1 MVLVGWL
8 AIFAL
13 GGSESPS
20 AGVPAQGSPLP
31 GVCGALAA
39 ARAGDADDAQAMFF
53 DAAHDGLH
61 DLASRTAEVDRTAAA
76 ELLRAKE
83 RVEALMESGSASS
96 LRPALDELA
105 DATAT
110 AVQTR
115 DQEAPSTCP

>member
-13 GGSESPS
+13 GGSESQS
-20 AGVPAQGSPLP
+20 AGVPAQESPLP

-39 ARAGDADDAQAMFF
+39 ARAGDADDAKAMFF
-53 DAAHDGLH
+53 DGAHDGLH
-61 DLASRTAEVDRTAAA
+61 DLASRAAEVDRTAAA

-83 RVEALMESGSASS
+83 RVEALMESGPASG

-110 AVQTR
+110 AAQTL